1 MDAESTP
8 AGNLTPKRVALFM
21 TAVETADAVVDEVV
35 AAVIDDAESRG
46 LFFEWAAV
54 GAMDINDVIPNSP
67 LHHALMGRPP
77 DR

>member
-1 MDAESTP
+1 LED
-8 AGNLTPKRVALFM
+8 
-21 TAVETADAVVDEVV
+21 
-35 AAVIDDAESRG
+35 VIGQVIEDAESRG

-54 GAMDINDVIPNSP
+54 GDMDINDVIPNSP

>member
-1 MDAESTP
+1 VDTEP
-8 AGNLTPKRVALFM
+8 VNNLSPKRVALFL
-21 TAVETADAVVDEVV
+21 TAVDSPDSNLEDVVGQ
-35 AAVIDDAESRG
+35 VIEDAESRG

-54 GAMDINDVIPNSP
+54 GEMDINDVIPNSP

>member
-1 MDAESTP
+1 MDTEPVS
-8 AGNLTPKRVALFM
+8 NLSPKRVALFL
-21 TAVETADAVVDEVV
+21 TAVDSTDSNLEDVVGQ
-35 AAVIDDAESRG
+35 VIEDAESRG

-54 GAMDINDVIPNSP
+54 GEMDINDVVPNSP

>member
-1 MDAESTP
+1 
-8 AGNLTPKRVALFM
+8 L
-21 TAVETADAVVDEVV
+21 TAVDSPDSNLEDVVGQ
-35 AAVIDDAESRG
+35 VIEDAESRG

-54 GAMDINDVIPNSP
+54 GEMDINDVIPNSP

>member
-1 MDAESTP
+1 VDTEPVS
-8 AGNLTPKRVALFM
+8 NLSPKRVALFL
-21 TAVETADAVVDEVV
+21 TAVDSTDSNLEDVVGQ
-35 AAVIDDAESRG
+35 VIEDAESRG

-54 GAMDINDVIPNSP
+54 GEMDINDVIPNSP